1 MTMTTEEAKNLV
13 YEEYESDHGL
23 DLLFRMSADIE
34 PERIAHFIK
43 ALKCLEQHYAD
54 QESIERRLA
63 GNLFS
68 MFQTLQGSQRHWK
81 VSRPKGLDRDTCWE
95 IFTTI
100 RHILWN

>member
-1 MTMTTEEAKNLV
+1 MTKEEAKNLINQ
-13 YEEYESDHGL
+13 EYESDNGL

-34 PERIAHFIK
+34 PERIAIFLT

-54 QESIERRLA
+54 QEYIERKLA
-63 GNLFS
+63 GSLFR
-68 MFQTLQGSQRHWK
+68 MHQTLQASQSHWK
-81 VSRPKGLDRDTCWE
+81 VSRPEGLDKETCWE